1 MGETPKKRVLR
12 RKNSIKVKV
21 KAAKKVSS
29 APLKTPSNIAKVH
42 PMPAILNLSKRRHPS
57 SNMNSDVED
66 RISTCLNRSEP
77 ATNIE
82 MAKNNKIRRRNPS
95 QSTKSASE
103 ALLALKDSA
112 RIFIQSQTN
121 IFKKREE

>member
-1 MGETPKKRVLR
+1 MG
-12 RKNSIKVKV
+12 
-21 KAAKKVSS
+21 
-29 APLKTPSNIAKVH
+29 PSNIAKVH

-57 SNMNSDVED
+57 SDMNSTED

-95 QSTKSASE
+95 LSTKSASE

-112 RIFIQSQTN
+112 RIFSQSQTN
-121 IFKKREE
+121 SLKKREDIVSPFLKLPKSLGNTEISNVTNISHIFSS